1 MNDRQKHEQKL
12 SAITSERLQKVKRH
26 DLEQLAEQ
34 WEHALMHA
42 GVATS
47 LSEGSTANSFT
58 KSTPRSKVVKL

>member
-34 WEHALMHA
+34 WEHVLMYA
-42 GVATS
+42 GVATP